1 MEGPD
6 HKASLECK
14 KLGQFV
20 KDVRDIKISLLDNK
34 NSISKKE
41 NLTKKLLRNL
51 FTFQKI

>member
-20 KDVRDIKISLLDNK
+20 KDLRDIKISLLDNK
-34 NSISKKE
+34 NFNIFSKK
-41 NLTKKLLRNL
+41 
-51 FTFQKI
+51 KI